1 MFKKERIYL
10 RGGIQHADFGAP
22 LFPPQQPTLV
32 LATVLTYCL
41 IASELDE
48 QSKVLVKSRPFNG
61 QAPPPGAP
69 VAADI
74 ITM

>member
-10 RGGIQHADFGAP
+10 RGGVQHADFGAP
-22 LFPPQQPTLV
+22 LFPLQQPTLV

-48 QSKVLVKSRPFNG
+48 QS
-61 QAPPPGAP
+61 
-69 VAADI
+69 
-74 ITM
+74 